1 VLGVDASAELGVELG
16 VSASVE
22 EDSMQI
28 TDASYWDGTRWVEW
42 EACSA

>member
-1 VLGVDASAELGVELG
+1 MFGIDAAAELGIQVGVE
-16 VSASVE
+16 ASVE

-28 TDASYWDGTRWVEW
+28 VDAQYWDGTQWVEW